1 MKIKI
6 ECVGSN
12 WGFYEI
18 IDITSE
24 FNDILNEDGKEAAEK
39 YFAEG
44 TYFEDS
50 FNGTYSGS
58 YIECLGQ
65 SDWCPPQ
72 IHYKE
77 FKVMITWLDKQ

>member
-1 MKIKI
+1 MLKLKI
-6 ECVGSN
+6 ECVGDN

-18 IDITSE
+18 KDVTE
-24 FNDILNEDGKEAAEK
+24 EYNDICKNEGKEKADE

-44 TYFEDS
+44 TFDPDNS
-50 FNGTYSGS
+50 NGTYSYG

-72 IHYKE
+72 IYQKSFE
-77 FKVMITWLDKQ
+77 VVITKI